1 MDSLTSMRVYLRVIE
16 LGSFAAAAKACGM
29 SATMVGKHIQAL
41 EDRLKARLLH
51 RTTRRHSLT
60 ELGQLYAER
69 AKALLADWE
78 ALERSADDLR
88 TQPTGLIRITAPVT
102 FGNHRLTP
110 AVTEFLRDHPDVR
123 IQLTLNDRVS
133 DLFDDG
139 FDLAFRIGPIHDDGL
154 VARPLAPY
162 RMMLCASP
170 GYLARHAPPR
180 TLADLASHNC
190 LGFAPWSHRKQ
201 WRLRDPKGNL
211 HTVDVTGKLLINQGE
226 GLRQAALAGAGIVMQ
241 PDILLAPDVAAGT
254 LVRVLAGFEPP
265 ERPMHLVYPPD
276 RRATLTLSRF
286 TDFAVKRFGP

>member
-1 MDSLTSMRVYLRVIE
+1 MDAMTSLRVYLSVVE
-16 LGSFAAAAKACGM
+16 LGSFAAAARASDI

-41 EDRLKARLLH
+41 EDSLNARLLH

-69 AKALLADWE
+69 AKALLADWD

-102 FGNHRLTP
+102 FGNHLLTP
-110 AVTEFLRDHPDVR
+110 AVAAFQQAHPAVR
-123 IQLTLNDRVS
+123 LQLTLNDRVS
-133 DLFDDG
+133 DLFDEG
-139 FDLAFRIGPIHDDGL
+139 FDLAFRIGPVQDEGL

-162 RMMLCASP
+162 RMILCASP
-170 GYLARHAPPR
+170 DYLAGHPAPQAPQ
-180 TLADLASHNC
+180 DLAGHNC

-201 WRLRDPKGNL
+201 WRLRDGQGRL
-211 HTVDVTGKLLINQGE
+211 HTVEVQSRLLINQGE

-241 PDILLAPDVAAGT
+241 PEILLAPDVAAGR
-254 LVRVLAGFEPP
+254 LVRVLDGVAPP

-286 TDFAVKRFGP
+286 IDFAVKRFAA